1 MRKIMFSAFSSSL
14 ICLFFMAFV
23 PIVTFADSS
32 SDKSLE
38 TAKQLS
44 QHLDSLTSLS
54 FQFTQRTT
62 GQMSGRPRQASGTA
76 YFVKNDNDAK
86 MRWNYSAPD
95 FQVIISDGTTLS
107 MYFEKMNQMIVTPAE
122 SLQQDVTYSFFTG
135 SGNIEAD
142 FLIQPGTE
150 ETEQGSYNHGFE
162 VIKLIPRAP
171 TSQTKDIR
179 LWVTN
184 SSQIKRIEIRDNFD
198 TITLLN
204 ISNIE
209 ENTLVKDGVL
219 TNTALFD
226 FTPPEGTEII
236 NQ

>member
-1 MRKIMFSAFSSSL
+1 MFLAFSSSL
-14 ICLFFMAFV
+14 LCFFFMALL
-23 PIVTFADSS
+23 PIVSVADSS

-38 TAKQLS
+38 TAKHLS

-76 YFVKNDNDAK
+76 YFVKIDNEAK

-95 FQVIISDGTTLS
+95 FQVIISDGKTLS
-107 MYFEKMNQMIVTPAE
+107 MYFERMKQMIVTPAE

-142 FLIQPGTE
+142 FLILSGAE
-150 ETEQGSYNHGFE
+150 EMEQELYDHGFE

-184 SSQIKRIEIRDNFD
+184 TSQIKRIEIRDNFD

-209 ENTLVKDGVL
+209 ENSLVKDGVL